1 MLAKHSRNGRQR
13 EMSPPSY
20 CHALVS
26 NICHAVKPQFS
37 SWLELTTNLD
47 KSESILKQCPVFVKF
62 VRGSRVIFD
71 IVVQVALFSQVANA
85 LVQIAGVS
93 TEEFLMGK
101 FDKEYRT
108 LVDWEDE

>member
-1 MLAKHSRNGRQR
+1 M
-13 EMSPPSY
+13 
-20 CHALVS
+20 
-26 NICHAVKPQFS
+26 
-37 SWLELTTNLD
+37 
-47 KSESILKQCPVFVKF
+47 KF

-71 IVVQVALFSQVANA
+71 ILVQVALFSQVANA